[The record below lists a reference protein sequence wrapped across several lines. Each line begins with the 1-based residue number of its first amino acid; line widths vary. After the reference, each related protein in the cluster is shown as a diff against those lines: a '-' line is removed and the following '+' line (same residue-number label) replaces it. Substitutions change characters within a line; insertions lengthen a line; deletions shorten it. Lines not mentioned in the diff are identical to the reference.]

1 MALAVVQA
9 LGVANW
15 DRTTKLVWVACG
27 LLVLFLGGRW
37 LLSADGPSGYSASS
51 SSESHRTSQATN
63 AGNGGVSADG
73 SSASTSGSGS
83 APSGGGVVVVD
94 VGGRVRRPGV
104 YTLKRGARVYE
115 AIRRAGGTVGNSD
128 TGSINLAALVTDG
141 SQIVVGRA
149 GASVNSSV
157 ASTGSSAGPVSLST
171 ASAEQ
176 LDALDGIGPAL
187 AARII
192 QWRDSHGGF
201 KSVADLDQ
209 VSGIGPA
216 KLAALRTQVVP

>member
-1 MALAVVQA
+1 MSVGQH
-9 LGVANW
+9 LGVAHW
-15 DRTTKLVWVACG
+15 DRTTTLIWVACG

-37 LLSADGPSGYSASS
+37 LLSATGQSGYSASS
-51 SSESHRTSQATN
+51 NSGSYRTNQAKS
-63 AGNGGVSADG
+63 AGQSGSSADG
-73 SSASTSGSGS
+73 SSPSPSESGA
-83 APSGGGVVVVD
+83 APLGGGVVVVD

-104 YTLKRGARVYE
+104 YTLKRGVRVYE
-115 AIRRAGGTVGNSD
+115 AIRRAGGAISNSD

-141 SQIVVGRA
+141 SQIVVGKG
-149 GASVNSSV
+149 GASVN
-157 ASTGSSAGPVSLST
+157 ASGAPAGSSTGPVSLST
-171 ASAEQ
+171 ASADQ

-216 KLAALRTQVVP
+216 KLAALRPQVVP

>member
-1 MALAVVQA
+1 
-9 LGVANW
+9 
-15 DRTTKLVWVACG
+15 VWVACG

-37 LLSADGPSGYSASS
+37 FLSATGQSGSSASS
-51 SSESHRTSQATN
+51 SSGSYRSSQATS
-63 AGNGGVSADG
+63 AGHAGGSADA
-73 SSASTSGSGS
+73 SSASPSETGS
-83 APSGGGVVVVD
+83 APPGGGAVVVD

-115 AIRRAGGTVGNSD
+115 AIRRAGGAISNSD
-128 TGSINLAALVTDG
+128 MGSINLAALVTDG
-141 SQIVVGRA
+141 SQIVVGKG
-149 GASVNSSV
+149 GASVNTGG
-157 ASTGSSAGPVSLST
+157 AAAGSSAGPVSLST

-201 KSVADLDQ
+201 KSLADLDQ

-216 KLAALRTQVVP
+216 KLAALRPQVIP